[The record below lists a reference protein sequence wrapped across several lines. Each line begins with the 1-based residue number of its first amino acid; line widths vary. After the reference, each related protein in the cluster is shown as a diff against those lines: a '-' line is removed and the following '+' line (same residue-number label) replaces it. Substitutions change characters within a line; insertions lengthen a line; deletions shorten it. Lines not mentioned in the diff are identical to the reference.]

1 MVALFT
7 KQKKTLSVEDA
18 EIINNINSV
27 QAHLRA
33 LHHNYDYATDPML
46 IDSYIYEMSALYA
59 KYDYYLKLC
68 KEKGINIPSITL
80 EVL

>member
-1 MVALFT
+1 MVTIFS
-7 KQKKTLSVEDA
+7 KQKKTVSQEDL
-18 EIINNINSV
+18 EILDNINKVKIS
-27 QAHLRA
+27 LKA

-68 KEKGINIPSITL
+68 KEKGINVPVSI
-80 EVL
+80 